1 MLFSIWPGVEFAVW
15 MKEGAQMTDLL
26 AIEPWRLAASYL
38 FLILLLIMSQLLKL
52 RRGKEFLVAAV
63 RMTLQL
69 VMVGYILEFVFS
81 QRHILV
87 TLTIMFFMQS
97 FALVTIFSRFKG
109 KINPRM
115 KKVVALAMFIGTSV
129 PLAYFMI
136 VVIAA
141 NPWYEPRFFIPIAGM
156 TIGNSMTGITLG
168 TERLAQVFQTSRAR
182 IEEALM
188 LGATPQLAVGDFLS
202 DTFSAAIIPTINA
215 MLGMGII
222 FIPGMMTG
230 QILAGASP
238 LDAIKYQ
245 IVIMM
250 GILGSVALA
259 VFLIIQLGYRT
270 FFNERAQL
278 INNQK

>member
-1 MLFSIWPGVEFAVW
+1 MP
-15 MKEGAQMTDLL
+15 DLL
-26 AIEPWRLAASYL
+26 SIDIWRLAASYL
-38 FLILLLIMSQLLKL
+38 FLILLLVMSLLLKL
-52 RRGKEFLVAAV
+52 GRGKEFLLASV

-69 VMVGYILEFVFS
+69 VLAGYILELVFS

-87 TLTIMFFMQS
+87 TLAILVLMQL
-97 FALVTIFSRFKG
+97 FALITIFGRVGGEIGLRLKRV
-109 KINPRM
+109 I
-115 KKVVALAMFIGTSV
+115 ALALFLGTSF

-141 NPWYEPRFFIPIAGM
+141 DPWYEPRFFIPIAGM

-168 TERLAQVFQTSRAR
+168 AERLARVFQTSRAR

-188 LGATPQLAVGDFLS
+188 LGATPQTAVDEFLS
-202 DTFSAAIIPTINA
+202 DTFSAAIIPTINS
-215 MLGMGII
+215 MLGMGVV

-250 GILGSVALA
+250 GILGSVSLA
-259 VFLIIQLGYRT
+259 VYLIINLGYRT

-278 INNQK
+278 INGRG

>member
-1 MLFSIWPGVEFAVW
+1 MTETLSIE
-15 MKEGAQMTDLL
+15 T
-26 AIEPWRLAASYL
+26 WRLAASYL
-38 FLILLLIMSQLLKL
+38 FLVLLMIMSQLLKL
-52 RRGKEFLVAAV
+52 GHGKEFLMATV

-69 VMVGYILEFVFS
+69 VLAGYVLELVFS
-81 QRHILV
+81 QQHLLV
-87 TLTIMFFMQS
+87 TLAIMLFMQI
-97 FALVTIFSRFKG
+97 FALITIFGRVKG
-109 KINPRM
+109 KIGIGL
-115 KKVVALAMFIGTSV
+115 KKVVALALFVGTSI

-136 VVIAA
+136 VVISA
-141 NPWYEPRFFIPIAGM
+141 EPFYAPRYFIPIAGM
-156 TIGNSMTGITLG
+156 TVGNSMTGITLG
-168 TERLAQVFQTSRAR
+168 AERLARVFQTNRAR

-188 LGATPQLAVGDFLS
+188 LGATPQEAVREFLS

-222 FIPGMMTG
+222 FIPGMMSG

-250 GILGSVALA
+250 GILGSVVFA
-259 VFLIIQLGYRT
+259 VYLIIQLGYRT

-278 INNQK
+278 LGNED

>member
-1 MLFSIWPGVEFAVW
+1 MLKKEVVPMSETISIE
-15 MKEGAQMTDLL
+15 T
-26 AIEPWRLAASYL
+26 WRLAASYL
-38 FLILLLIMSQLLKL
+38 FLVLLMIMSQLLKL
-52 RRGKEFLVAAV
+52 GHGREFLAATV

-69 VMVGYILEFVFS
+69 VLAGYILELIFS
-81 QRHILV
+81 QQHILV
-87 TLTIMFFMQS
+87 TLGIMLFMQT
-97 FALVTIFSRFKG
+97 FALFTIYGRVKG
-109 KINPRM
+109 KISAGLKR
-115 KKVVALAMFIGTSV
+115 VVAVALFVGTSI

-141 NPWYEPRFFIPIAGM
+141 DPWYTPRYFIPIAGM
-156 TIGNSMTGITLG
+156 TVGNSMTGVTLG
-168 TERLAQVFQTSRAR
+168 AERLARIFQSSRER

-188 LGATPQLAVGDFLS
+188 LGAAPQEAVREFLG

-222 FIPGMMTG
+222 FIPGMMSG

-238 LDAIKYQ
+238 VDAIKYQ

-259 VFLIIQLGYRT
+259 VYLIIQLGYRT

-278 INNQK
+278 LSNEE

>member
-1 MLFSIWPGVEFAVW
+1 
-15 MKEGAQMTDLL
+15 MTDLL

>member
-1 MLFSIWPGVEFAVW
+1 MPDTLSIE
-15 MKEGAQMTDLL
+15 L
-26 AIEPWRLAASYL
+26 WRLAASYL
-38 FLILLLIMSQLLKL
+38 FLILLLVMSLLL
-52 RRGKEFLVAAV
+52 RLGRGKEFLVAAV

-69 VMVGYILEFVFS
+69 VLAGYILELVFS

-87 TLTIMFFMQS
+87 TLTILLVMQS
-97 FALVTIFSRFKG
+97 FALVTIFGRVKG
-109 KINPRM
+109 KIGFRL
-115 KKVVALAMFIGTSV
+115 KRVIALALFLGTSV

-136 VVIAA
+136 MVIAA
-141 NPWYEPRFFIPIAGM
+141 DPWYEPRFFIPIAGM

-168 TERLAQVFQTSRAR
+168 AERLTQAFQTSRAR

-188 LGATPQLAVGDFLS
+188 LGATPQLAVGEFLS
-202 DTFSAAIIPTINA
+202 DTFNAAIIPTVNA

-222 FIPGMMTG
+222 FIPGMMAG

-250 GILGSVALA
+250 GILGSVSLA
-259 VFLIIQLGYRT
+259 VYLIINLGYRT
-270 FFNERAQL
+270 FFNQRAQL
-278 INNQK
+278 INNQE

>member
-1 MLFSIWPGVEFAVW
+1 MS
-15 MKEGAQMTDLL
+15 DLL
-26 AIEPWRLAASYL
+26 SIELWRLIASYL

-52 RRGKEFLVAAV
+52 GRGKEFLIATV

-69 VMVGYILEFVFS
+69 VMAGYLLELVLN

-87 TLTIMFFMQS
+87 TLAIMLFMQI
-97 FALVTIFSRFKG
+97 FALLTIYGRVKG
-109 KINPRM
+109 TIGPRL
-115 KKVVALAMFIGTSV
+115 KRVVALAMFLGTTV
-129 PLAYFMI
+129 PLAYFML

-141 NPWYEPRFFIPIAGM
+141 DPWYEPRFFIPIAGM

-168 TERLAQVFQTSRAR
+168 AERLAQVFQTSRAR

-188 LGATPQLAVGDFLS
+188 LGATPQLAVSEFLAE
-202 DTFSAAIIPTINA
+202 TFSAATIPTINS

-222 FIPGMMTG
+222 FIPGMMAG
-230 QILAGASP
+230 QLLAGASP
-238 LDAIKYQ
+238 LGAIKYQ

-259 VFLIIQLGYRT
+259 VYLIIQLGYRT
-270 FFNERAQL
+270 FFNDRAQL
-278 INNQK
+278 LNNGDN

>member
-1 MLFSIWPGVEFAVW
+1 MVGLTVLKKEVVPMSETISIE
-15 MKEGAQMTDLL
+15 T
-26 AIEPWRLAASYL
+26 WRLAASYL
-38 FLILLLIMSQLLKL
+38 FLVLLMIMSQLLKL
-52 RRGKEFLVAAV
+52 GHGREFLAATV

-69 VMVGYILEFVFS
+69 VLAGYILELIFS
-81 QRHILV
+81 QQHILV
-87 TLTIMFFMQS
+87 TLGIMLFMQT
-97 FALVTIFSRFKG
+97 FALFTIYGRVKG
-109 KINPRM
+109 KISAGLKR
-115 KKVVALAMFIGTSV
+115 VVAVALFVGTSI

-141 NPWYEPRFFIPIAGM
+141 DPWYTPRYFIPIAGM
-156 TIGNSMTGITLG
+156 TVGNSMTGVTLG
-168 TERLAQVFQTSRAR
+168 AERLARIFQSSRER

-188 LGATPQLAVGDFLS
+188 LGAAPQEAVREFLG

-222 FIPGMMTG
+222 FIPGMMSG

-238 LDAIKYQ
+238 VDAIKYQ

-259 VFLIIQLGYRT
+259 VYLIIQLGYRT

-278 INNQK
+278 LSNEE